1 MPNWGFPVL
10 TSYLRS
16 HHPKSTG
23 EGSALGTGCCCNNP
37 SPLSLGGGGVAPLG
51 AVTEKPPACPLLG
64 QISPKVHPQVPCRGG
79 QRAREHPLL
88 MTRAEDTQRRAKK
101 KRMRKR
107 VPGEIKQRVYPQ
119 GHTEKNFNERNNCRL
134 AGTDITAPFSAVSDR
149 TCSPHGST
157 PAQHEGHGNE
167 ATAPSALGRTLRDFP
182 LQKTRPGAWC
192 WPWACQGSRRATR
205 SPTCCH
211 TPPAHMASWFPLF
224 IFLHEKIINGKRC
237 LEHGE
242 RCIGARLAPV
252 TLGTWGGCW
261 GTPGW
266 LVGLGAGAPALH
278 RHHFSLAVLRVQNK
292 PLRNTERQLCSQ
304 KHTLKGKHVHFKASA
319 PRAYFMR
326 ILWENPPRPRQG
338 GGCRPHTQPEF
349 HSPGSG
355 TP

>member
-1 MPNWGFPVL
+1 M
-10 TSYLRS
+10 
-16 HHPKSTG
+16 
-23 EGSALGTGCCCNNP
+23 
-37 SPLSLGGGGVAPLG
+37 APLG
-51 AVTEKPPACPLLG
+51 AVTEKPLACPLLG

-192 WPWACQGSRRATR
+192 WLWASLGSRRATR

-211 TPPAHMASWFPLF
+211 TPPALVASWFPLF

-237 LEHGE
+237 LE

-252 TLGTWGGCW
+252 TLGTWGG
-261 GTPGW
+261 
-266 LVGLGAGAPALH
+266 AGAP
-278 RHHFSLAVLRVQNK
+278 
-292 PLRNTERQLCSQ
+292 
-304 KHTLKGKHVHFKASA
+304 
-319 PRAYFMR
+319 
-326 ILWENPPRPRQG
+326 QG
-338 GGCRPHTQPEF
+338 GSWGLWLGHPLCTATTFPWPCCGCRISRYETRR
-349 HSPGSG
+349 GSSAHKNIR
-355 TP
+355 